1 MPTMKDVAKLAG
13 VSHGTVSN
21 VINGVKTVNHD
32 TVIRVEQAMKQLGY
46 RPDAKARSLRQKK
59 TNTIGVVLPNLV
71 DNLYSRFYTGAEEKL
86 RGTGYS
92 LTLCLTDD
100 CPENELAALRRLQQ
114 QRVEAIVL
122 ISCQPDQ
129 KEVFDDLA
137 VTGIPVVFVQ
147 RKPRALS
154 HPVFVGTD
162 LSESIYRAASSLLP
176 HTPGRL
182 CLLTGNPAFSCEED
196 AVRGFQQA
204 LTEAQRLW
212 QKADLRHADH
222 NKESA
227 FRAAMWWLQSAQRPA
242 VIFTTCGEHAKGVL
256 AAIEMF
262 QDPASPKTMVVSVE
276 NESWIQRAVPSYIHK
291 IPQDFLRLGTLAAQ
305 KAQELAEGTASAVGN
320 TSLLPSPDPFSP
332 RFSPSSAASMSHSP
346 LRLALLEGAAS
357 YALQLMLPR
366 FTGQTGVE
374 TETDIL
380 SYADMQQFARTPSLC
395 RQYDLLQTNVLWFHP
410 LAEAGVFLPLGD
422 KLCGRETAF
431 SAPLLQRY
439 GLHNGTLYALPYM
452 LDAQLLFYRKD
463 LFEDIRWQRLFFEQ
477 TRQDL
482 RLPQSWEEY
491 TQVAAF
497 FTRSLNPESPVPYGT
512 TMGGCPFYAVYGFLP
527 YLWEKGGTLFSP
539 AGSSLSPDPKAI
551 AALEQYGRTFACA
564 DPNALQWGWAEQ
576 TTQFAAGNAAMMILY
591 QAHYRDYL
599 SRETISTDGTIGVHA
614 LPDGHSVPGGWAL
627 VIPAESGSP
636 LDAALLLRWLVSP
649 ENAIPYNVLGGS
661 LPTEAAL
668 TSVELQKAFPWFSCA
683 YESLPQKQS
692 LLPENL
698 PLSVPDFESILGDQL
713 QRFLKKECSAQQAL
727 SAAMTLFRT
736 HSLT

>member
-21 VINGVKTVNHD
+21 VINGVKTVNRD
-32 TVIRVEQAMKQLGY
+32 TVARVEQAMKQLGY

-71 DNLYSRFYTGAEEKL
+71 DNLYSRVYTGVEEKL

-100 CPENELAALRRLQQ
+100 RPEIEKAALRRLQQ
-114 QRVEAIVL
+114 QRVEAILLV
-122 ISCQPDQ
+122 SCLPDQ
-129 KEVFDDLA
+129 VALFDDLA
-137 VTGIPVVFVQ
+137 VTGIPVVFIQ
-147 RKPRALS
+147 RQPKDHS
-154 HPVFVGTD
+154 DSVFVGTD
-162 LSESIYRAASSLLP
+162 FCDSFYRATTFTLS

-182 CLLTGNPAFSCEED
+182 CLLTGNPSFSCEAD
-196 AVRGFQQA
+196 AARGFQKA
-204 LTEAQRLW
+204 LSEAGLPLH
-212 QKADLRHADH
+212 KSNIRHAEN

-262 QDPASPKTMVVSVE
+262 QEPAAPKTMVVSVE
-276 NESWIQRAVPSYIHK
+276 NESWIQRAVPSHIHK

-305 KAQELAEGTASAVGN
+305 KALALVEGTAS
-320 TSLLPSPDPFSP
+320 TSEKSEWLPGPAPFPSCFTPPTCSPTSKQ
-332 RFSPSSAASMSHSP
+332 P

-357 YALQLMLPR
+357 YALRFMLPR
-366 FTGQTGVE
+366 FTGQTGIE

-410 LAEAGVFLPLGD
+410 LAEAGVFLPLSD
-422 KLCGRETAF
+422 KLHGSETAF
-431 SAPLLQRY
+431 PTALLQRY
-439 GLHNGTLYALPYM
+439 GLHGNTLYALPYM
-452 LDAQLLFYRKD
+452 LDTQLLFYRKD

-512 TMGGCPFYAVYGFLP
+512 TMSGCPFYAVYGFLP
-527 YLWEKGGTLFSP
+527 YLWEKGGTLLPPVS
-539 AGSSLSPDPKAI
+539 SSLPPDPKAI

-564 DPNALQWGWAEQ
+564 DPNAIGWGWAEQ
-576 TTQFAAGNAAMMILY
+576 TTQFVEGKAAMMPLY

-614 LPDGHSVPGGWAL
+614 LPGGHSVPGGWAL
-627 VIPAESGSP
+627 AIPVESGSP
-636 LDAALLLRWLVSP
+636 SDAALLLRWLVSP

-727 SAAMTLFRT
+727 SAAMTLFRA
-736 HSLT
+736 HSLP

>member
-291 IPQDFLRLGTLAAQ
+291 IPQDFLGPGRPNSAGTGRGNGFCCREHFPAAQ
-305 KAQELAEGTASAVGN
+305 PRPIFPPFFSVFRCLYVPQPSAPGPVGRCRFLRATVDAAPVYRSN
-320 TSLLPSPDPFSP
+320 RCRNRNRYSLLCRHAAVCPHPF
-332 RFSPSSAASMSHSP
+332 
-346 LRLALLEGAAS
+346 
-357 YALQLMLPR
+357 
-366 FTGQTGVE
+366 
-374 TETDIL
+374 
-380 SYADMQQFARTPSLC
+380 
-395 RQYDLLQTNVLWFHP
+395 
-410 LAEAGVFLPLGD
+410 
-422 KLCGRETAF
+422 
-431 SAPLLQRY
+431 
-439 GLHNGTLYALPYM
+439 
-452 LDAQLLFYRKD
+452 
-463 LFEDIRWQRLFFEQ
+463 
-477 TRQDL
+477 
-482 RLPQSWEEY
+482 
-491 TQVAAF
+491 
-497 FTRSLNPESPVPYGT
+497 PVP
-512 TMGGCPFYAVYGFLP
+512 
-527 YLWEKGGTLFSP
+527 
-539 AGSSLSPDPKAI
+539 AI
-551 AALEQYGRTFACA
+551 
-564 DPNALQWGWAEQ
+564 
-576 TTQFAAGNAAMMILY
+576 
-591 QAHYRDYL
+591 
-599 SRETISTDGTIGVHA
+599 
-614 LPDGHSVPGGWAL
+614 
-627 VIPAESGSP
+627 
-636 LDAALLLRWLVSP
+636 
-649 ENAIPYNVLGGS
+649 
-661 LPTEAAL
+661 
-668 TSVELQKAFPWFSCA
+668 
-683 YESLPQKQS
+683 
-692 LLPENL
+692 
-698 PLSVPDFESILGDQL
+698 
-713 QRFLKKECSAQQAL
+713 
-727 SAAMTLFRT
+727 
-736 HSLT
+736 